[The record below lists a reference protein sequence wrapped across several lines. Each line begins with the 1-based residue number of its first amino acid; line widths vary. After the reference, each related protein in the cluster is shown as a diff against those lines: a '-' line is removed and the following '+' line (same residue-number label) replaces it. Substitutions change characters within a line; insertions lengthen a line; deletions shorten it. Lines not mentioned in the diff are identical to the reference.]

1 MFCCGQSIH
10 NHMQMQAG
18 LRIIELF
25 NMRSRFSDDYLSL
38 ELNCMEEFS
47 ASGVKFM
54 ITLSEGMN

>member
-1 MFCCGQSIH
+1 
-10 NHMQMQAG
+10 MQMQAG